1 MKKGLV
7 VAAVLFLAAG
17 ILGGTAVW
25 VAASGGG
32 DKAPRQ
38 VDFYASDAGKEVE
51 VEVGSL
57 LTVTL
62 ESNVTTGFQ
71 WQLAENSD
79 DTVLELVGN
88 EYEDPD
94 EAGSEAVGASG
105 EEVWKFKA
113 VEKGKG
119 TLVLEYNQPWPGGM
133 KADKSFTLT
142 VVVK

>member
-1 MKKGLV
+1 MV

-32 DKAPRQ
+32 DEAPRQ
-38 VDFYASDAGKEVE
+38 FDFYASDAGKEVE

-57 LTVTL
+57 MTVTL

-88 EYEDPD
+88 EYEDPQ
-94 EAGSEAVGASG
+94 EAGSEAVGAG
-105 EEVWKFKA
+105 GDEVWRFEA
-113 VEKGKG
+113 VGAG
-119 TLVLEYNQPWPGGM
+119 RTTLVLEYNQPWPGGM

-142 VVVK
+142 VIVK

>member
-1 MKKGLV
+1 LV
-7 VAAVLFLAAG
+7 IAAVLFLAAG

-32 DKAPRQ
+32 NEAPRQ
-38 VDFYASDAGKEVE
+38 FDFYASDAGKEVE

-57 LTVTL
+57 MTVTL

-79 DTVLELVGN
+79 DTILKLVGN
-88 EYEDPD
+88 EYQEPQG
-94 EAGSEAVGASG
+94 AGSEAVGAG
-105 EEVWKFKA
+105 GDEVWRFEA
-113 VEKGKG
+113 VGAG
-119 TLVLEYNQPWPGGM
+119 RTTLVLEYNQPWAGGM

>member
-25 VAASGGG
+25 VAASGDG
-32 DKAPRQ
+32 DKAPQ
-38 VDFYASDAGKEVE
+38 LFDFYASDAGKEVE
-51 VEVGSL
+51 VDVGSL

-71 WQLAENSD
+71 WQLANNSD

-88 EYEDPD
+88 EYEDPQG
-94 EAGSEAVGASG
+94 AGSEAIGAG
-105 EEVWKFKA
+105 GDEVWKFKA
-113 VEKGKG
+113 VETGKT
-119 TLVLEYNQPWPGGM
+119 TLVLQYNQPWPGGM
-133 KADKSFTLT
+133 KTDKSFTLT
-142 VVVK
+142 VVVR

>member
-1 MKKGLV
+1 VKKGLV

-79 DTVLELVGN
+79 DTVLKLVGD
-88 EYEDPD
+88 EYELP
-94 EAGSEAVGASG
+94 EGAAGEAVGAG
-105 EEVWKFKA
+105 GDEVWRFEA
-113 VEKGKG
+113 VEKGRT
-119 TLVLEYNQPWPGGM
+119 TLVLEYNQPWAGGM

-142 VVVK
+142 VVVR